1 MRHPSRS
8 ALLLA
13 LAASSVALFA
23 SVASSI
29 CIAADRPNIIVILS
43 DDMGYSDIGCYGGE
57 IETPTLDGLAEN
69 GLRFTQFYNT
79 GRCCPTRGSLL
90 TGLYPHQSG
99 IGWMMTDRGH
109 DGYRGD
115 LNNNCRTMA
124 EVLKPAGYATYGV
137 GKWHVTKH
145 VQPDGPKHNWPR
157 QRGFDRFYGTITGAG
172 SFFDPGTLTRD
183 NQNITPTTDKE
194 YKPEQYYYTD
204 AISDNAAR
212 YINDH
217 CEQNAEQPFF
227 MYVTYTAAHW
237 PMHALEMDIAKYKGR
252 YNDGYAPVRNRR
264 AKRVVKLGLVSE
276 ACEPAPLIGDWES
289 FEHKAWESRCMEVY
303 AAMVDSMDQGIGR
316 IVASLKNNKEL
327 DNTLIVFMQDNGGCQ
342 ETVGRR
348 GDFQRPV
355 AASMRKIPHDE
366 IRLDVIPKQN
376 RAGVPTLTGPGIMP
390 GPEDTYIAYGLN
402 WANVSNTPF
411 REYKHFV
418 HEGGISTPLIAHWPA
433 GIKRKGELDHQPG
446 HLIDIMATCVDLA
459 GARYPKVVDDNV
471 IKPLEGTSLRP
482 AFSGESLNRRQ
493 PLFWEHEGNRAI
505 RDGDWKLVA
514 KENKP
519 WELYDLKTD
528 RSETHDLSA
537 AKPDLAKELEAKWD
551 AYAARA
557 NVLPLGGWRGTAKK
571 AKVNRKQRKFSLKA
585 GDNLSAEEGPFVE
598 KRPIR
603 ISVELNK
610 ADTDGVLV
618 AQGGTAEGYSLYIK
632 DGSLTFVTRRGGKL
646 SKIVAT
652 QKTSSETAKVEAH
665 LSKTGEVTLTAN
677 GKSVATGNFVDGMPR
692 HPIDGLQVGSDEGGF
707 VGEYKTPFP
716 FTGEISSVTID
727 LK

>member
-1 MRHPSRS
+1 MRDLLRSSSRLVF
-8 ALLLA
+8 ALLL
-13 LAASSVALFA
+13 LAVH
-23 SVASSI
+23 
-29 CIAADRPNIIVILS
+29 AAMSPQFCAAAERPNIIVILS

-124 EVLKPAGYATYGV
+124 EVLKPAGYTTYGV
-137 GKWHVTKH
+137 GKWHVTRH
-145 VQPDGPKHNWPR
+145 IQPDGPKHNWPR
-157 QRGFDRFYGTITGAG
+157 QRGFDHYYGTITGAG

-183 NQNITPTTDKE
+183 NQNITPWTDSE
-194 YKPEQYYYTD
+194 YQPEQYYYTD
-204 AISDNAAR
+204 AISDNAVQ

-217 CEQNAEQPFF
+217 CEQDAEKPFF

-237 PMHALEMDIAKYKGR
+237 PMHALEKDIAKYKGR
-252 YNDGYAPVRNRR
+252 YDGGYAPVRDRR
-264 AKRVVKLGLVSE
+264 AKRVVELGLVSE
-276 ACEPAPLIGDWES
+276 ACDPAPLVGNWNDV
-289 FEHKAWESRCMEVY
+289 EHKAWEARCMEVY
-303 AAMVDSMDQGIGR
+303 AAMIDSMDQGIGR
-316 IVASLKNNKEL
+316 IVASLKENKEF

-342 ETVGRR
+342 EGVGRR
-348 GDFQRPV
+348 GDFKRPV
-355 AASMRKIPHDE
+355 AASMRKIPNDE

-376 RAGVPTLTGPGIMP
+376 RAGVPTLNGPGIMP
-390 GPEDTYIAYGLN
+390 GPEDTYIAYGIN

-433 GIKRKGELDHQPG
+433 GIKRHGELEHQPG
-446 HLIDIMATCVDLA
+446 HLIDIMATCVDVS
-459 GARYPKVVDDNV
+459 GADYPEKVGQNN
-471 IKPLEGTSLRP
+471 IKALEGVSLKP
-482 AFSGESLNRRQ
+482 AFSGESLNRKQ
-493 PLFWEHEGNRAI
+493 PLFWEHEGNRAV

-514 KENKP
+514 KENQP

-528 RSETHDLSA
+528 RSESHNLVKQ
-537 AKPDLAKELEAKWD
+537 KPELAKELEAKWD

-557 NVLPLGGWRGTAKK
+557 DVLPLGGWRGASMNAKF
-571 AKVNRKQRKFSLKA
+571 NRKQKSFSLKP
-585 GDNLSAEEGPFVE
+585 GDDLSTESGPYIE

-603 ISVELNK
+603 ISVEISK
-610 ADTDGVLV
+610 TGTDGVLV
-618 AQGGTAEGYSLYIK
+618 AQGGSAEGYAFYLRN
-632 DGSLTFVTRRGGKL
+632 GLLTFVTRTGGKL
-646 SKIVAT
+646 SAV
-652 QKTSSETAKVEAH
+652 TAESNLPEKVRTLGVR
-665 LSKTGEVTLTAN
+665 LSKDGKVTLTA
-677 GKSVATGNFVDGMPR
+677 DGETIASGSIPASKLR
-692 HPIDGLQVGSDEGGF
+692 QPIDGLQVGQDKSGA
-707 VGEYKTPFP
+707 VGDYKQPFA
-716 FTGEISSVTID
+716 FNGEIAGVQID